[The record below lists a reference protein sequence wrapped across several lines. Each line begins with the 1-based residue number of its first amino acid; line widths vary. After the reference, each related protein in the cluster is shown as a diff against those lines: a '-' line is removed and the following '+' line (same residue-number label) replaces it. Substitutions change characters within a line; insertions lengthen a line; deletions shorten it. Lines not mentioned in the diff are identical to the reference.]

1 MLNLNKQNSL
11 RKATLMF
18 AFAIL
23 LAGCASNTDSSS
35 KPTATTPVESPSAMP
50 SVPSESPSPQNS
62 HPTPDCGKFVD
73 NSNQPV
79 GNFASDD
86 VIYYLFACN
95 EDNRVIVRVKDGQG
109 GVVHADLFTSY
120 SYGII
125 SFDGPVP
132 VETQTFLSGGGFNQ
146 PPTYWGTA
154 TDLHMDN
161 LVRIAGPSTDI
172 GVFYNQ
178 DCADYM
184 TLNGAKDCSK
194 MDPKGTSY
202 KFIESGEAA
211 KWINE
216 YAS

>member
-1 MLNLNKQNSL
+1 MSNLKDINKVRATFSILSVSL
-11 RKATLMF
+11 
-18 AFAIL
+18 L
-23 LAGCASNTDSSS
+23 LASCASTTKSTSTPSSS
-35 KPTATTPVESPSAMP
+35 TSSA
-50 SVPSESPSPQNS
+50 VPSIAPSPTNVHS
-62 HPTPDCGKFVD
+62 TPECDKFKD
-73 NSNQPV
+73 NSDEPV
-79 GNFASDD
+79 AEFAPSDE
-86 VIYYLFACN
+86 IYYLFACN
-95 EDNRVIVRVKDGQG
+95 EDNRVIVRVKNGEG

-184 TLNGAKDCSK
+184 TLYGAKDCSK
-194 MDPKGTSY
+194 MDPMGTSY

-216 YAS
+216 YAG